1 MTGDQ
6 AEVIAFLSDPKS
18 FGPQD
23 RAVERHETHG
33 SMVFLAGDFAYKLK
47 RAVAYPYMDYSTPE
61 LRRAMCEAE
70 LLVNRRM
77 APNLYLGVRAIV
89 REVDGRVR
97 FGTADES
104 GTAIDWVVVMRR
116 FPQSMLL
123 EEMRKRGELT
133 AALMR
138 ELGEVIAAFHAAAE
152 IKKDLGGAL
161 GVARVIEE
169 NLAVMRSYC
178 GDPFPISKME
188 RFAELAWTAH
198 RSVTALLD
206 ARRDAGFVRRCHGDL
221 HLNNICLFDGTPTM
235 FDAIEFSDEFACI
248 DVLYDLAFLL
258 MDLQH
263 HGLRDLANALLNRYL
278 EKTGDFQGMHAM
290 PLFLSCRAAIRAHVT
305 AARLRLSVPE
315 HRAQLV
321 REAESFLDQAIAF
334 LGACD
339 LKLLVLSGYSG
350 TGKSTLARLLAG
362 GLGRAPG
369 AVILRSDVIRKQL
382 QGVAETARLPETGY
396 RAEITRRVY
405 DTLGERAKILLD
417 GGHSVIVDAVY
428 GRTEE
433 RREVEAVAR
442 QCRASFRGVWLDA
455 PAPILE
461 ERLGRRRGDASDADA
476 GVLHWQL
483 GKLDVPAEWV
493 HVDASG
499 SIEEN
504 LKRLNEAVR

>member
-6 AEVIAFLSDPKS
+6 ADVIAFLSDPKS
-18 FGPQD
+18 FGPQSP
-23 RAVERHETHG
+23 AVERHDTHG

-77 APNLYLGVRAIV
+77 APKLYLEVRAIV
-89 REVDGRVR
+89 REPGGGIR
-97 FGTADES
+97 FGTAGES
-104 GTAIDWVVVMRR
+104 ANVIDWVVVMRR

-133 AALMR
+133 APLMR
-138 ELGEVIAAFHAAAE
+138 ELGEVIAAFHGDAE
-152 IKKDLGGAL
+152 IKTSLGGAHGL
-161 GVARVIEE
+161 ARVIEE

-178 GDPFPISKME
+178 GDPFPVSKIE
-188 RFAELAWTAH
+188 RLADLVWTAH
-198 RSVTALLD
+198 RALAAFLD

-221 HLNNICLFDGTPTM
+221 HLNNICLIDGRPTL

-258 MDLQH
+258 MDLEH
-263 HGLRDLANALLNRYL
+263 HGLRDLANVLLNRYL
-278 EKTGDFQGMHAM
+278 EKTGDFQGLCAM

-305 AARLRLSVPE
+305 AARLRLSAPE
-315 HRAQLV
+315 HRAQLAC
-321 REAESFLDQAIAF
+321 EAESFLGQAIAF
-334 LGACD
+334 LGPCD
-339 LKLLVLSGYSG
+339 RKLLVLSGYSG

-362 GLGRAPG
+362 GIGRAPG

-382 QGVAETARLPETGY
+382 QGVAETARLPEAGY
-396 RAEITRRVY
+396 GAEITRRVY
-405 DTLGERAKILLD
+405 ETLGQRAKVLLA
-417 GGHSVIVDAVY
+417 GGQSVIVDAVY

-433 RREVEAVAR
+433 RRQIETVAQ
-442 QCRASFRGVWLDA
+442 QCGASFRGVWLDA

-461 ERLGRRRGDASDADA
+461 ERLGKRRGDASDADA
-476 GVLHWQL
+476 SVLHWQL
-483 GKLDVPAEWV
+483 GKLQVPAEWV
-493 HVDASG
+493 HIDVSG

-504 LKRLNEAVR
+504 LKRLIGAVR